1 MGQKETWL
9 QPKTAAAALA
19 SISEAI
25 GGFSDA
31 GRFAT
36 VHSY

>member
-1 MGQKETWL
+1 MAPT
-9 QPKTAAAALA
+9 KTAAAALA